1 MSGKEHLKLW
11 NRRYCV
17 DGRSRGLEGG
27 VARGCGGEGRLSR
40 ELGRRDAADR

>member
-1 MSGKEHLKLW
+1 MSGKEQLKLW

-27 VARGCGGEGRLSR
+27 GGPRGGVGGRVA
-40 ELGRRDAADR
+40 

>member
-27 VARGCGGEGRLSR
+27 GRAGVWGGGSLK
-40 ELGRRDAADR
+40 